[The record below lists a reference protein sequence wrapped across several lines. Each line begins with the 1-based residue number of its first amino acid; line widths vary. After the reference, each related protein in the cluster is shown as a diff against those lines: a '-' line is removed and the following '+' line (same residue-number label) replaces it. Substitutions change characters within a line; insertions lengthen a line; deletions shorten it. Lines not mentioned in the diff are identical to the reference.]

1 MSNEE
6 IEIGDNVVWNFVFD
20 MPQEKGIVVALKGDK
35 VQVEYEG
42 YVFGGGS
49 KVCRDWLNVEEV
61 VLDENWVF

>member
-42 YVFGGGS
+42 GGS

-61 VLDENWVF
+61 VLEENWVF